1 MWLFTVKQITKN
13 MTVQILWYW
22 KSTHVYLWKKARL
35 LASKLVNLV
44 MNKIFAIFEKLDTVN
59 YITEIVTMQIDSAVL
74 KSDLRLQA
82 TY

>member
-1 MWLFTVKQITKN
+1 
-13 MTVQILWYW
+13 
-22 KSTHVYLWKKARL
+22 
-35 LASKLVNLV
+35 
-44 MNKIFAIFEKLDTVN
+44 MNKIVAIFEKLDTVN